1 MHSAPQTLLGDL
13 RLVIADLREDGGLM
27 SPSIYDTAQALRYS
41 PPRHGLEQTIEWLLA
56 QQREDGGW
64 GNPSAPR
71 TRDIPTIASLLAL
84 NLYDDV
90 VPTDHALQ
98 QGVAFLN
105 KQVPYWDGPLSD
117 DLPVGA
123 ELILPRLLEE
133 ADRQGLQIPTAQY
146 GDLLALGHRKRS
158 QIARLNPGAGT
169 PAAFSWEAWGA
180 DPDPDLLDE
189 SGGVGHNPAATAYWL
204 SRARQRPDLA
214 PEIALA
220 QSYLEKAAKAT
231 RADVPGVMPT
241 AWPIDRYE
249 QAFVLHTLLLADL
262 LDHPALE
269 DVVQPQLQDL
279 AATVTSDGIG
289 FSDYFTP
296 DGDDT
301 AAAVAALKGAGF
313 PSELASLQGFRKNG
327 HFLGYH
333 GELQGSHSLT
343 ARAIH
348 ALLLFEE
355 DVTSLQDFL
364 LEQQQP
370 DGRWLGDKWHTSWLY
385 ATLLAVFALKHS
397 QPENES
403 ALALAVE
410 AIQAAQNLDGGWGH
424 NGISV
429 ITDTAYG
436 ALALYVL
443 REHPGVRLHAL
454 KRAQCWLLDN
464 YRPFEYHRAH
474 SWLNKQQYAPY
485 RIDWGFALSAS
496 LALLALDGGMIS
508 A

>member
-1 MHSAPQTLLGDL
+1 MQYAPETLLGDL
-13 RLVIADLREDGGLM
+13 RIVIADLRQDGGLM
-27 SPSIYDTAQALRYS
+27 SPSIYDTAQVLRFS
-41 PPRHGLEQTIEWLLA
+41 PPAHGLEQTIEWLMA
-56 QQREDGGW
+56 QQHEDGGW
-64 GNPSAPR
+64 GDPSAPR

-84 NLYDDV
+84 NLYRDV
-90 VPTDHALQ
+90 VPTAHALKE
-98 QGVAFLN
+98 GVTFLHE
-105 KQVPYWDGPLSD
+105 QVRYWDGSLSD

-133 ADRQGLQIPTAQY
+133 ANRQGLQIPTAQY
-146 GDLLALGHRKRS
+146 DHLLALGHRKRC
-158 QIARLNPGAGT
+158 QIARLDPGAGT
-169 PAAFSWEAWGA
+169 PAAFSWEAWGT

-204 SRARQRPDLA
+204 SVARDHPDLA
-214 PEIALA
+214 PEVSLA
-220 QSYLEKAAKAT
+220 QSYLEQAAQAT
-231 RADVPGVMPT
+231 RVDIPGVMPT

-249 QAFVLHTLLLADL
+249 QAFVLHTLLMAGL

-279 AATVTSDGIG
+279 AATVTADGIG

-327 HFLGYH
+327 YFLGYH
-333 GELQGSHSLT
+333 GEFQASHSLT

-348 ALLLFEE
+348 ALALFEE
-355 DVTSLQDFL
+355 DVSSLQEFL
-364 LEQQQP
+364 LEHQQA

-385 ATLLAVFALKHS
+385 ATLLAVFALKQS
-397 QPENES
+397 QPENER
-403 ALALAVE
+403 ALASAIE
-410 AIQAAQNLDGGWGH
+410 AIQAAQNADGGWGY

-443 REHPGVRLHAL
+443 REHPGVKLHAL
-454 KRAQCWLLDN
+454 KRALCWLLDN
-464 YRPFEYHRAH
+464 YRPFEYHHAH

-485 RIDWGFALSAS
+485 RIDWGFALSAT
-496 LALLALDGGMIS
+496 LALDGMIS